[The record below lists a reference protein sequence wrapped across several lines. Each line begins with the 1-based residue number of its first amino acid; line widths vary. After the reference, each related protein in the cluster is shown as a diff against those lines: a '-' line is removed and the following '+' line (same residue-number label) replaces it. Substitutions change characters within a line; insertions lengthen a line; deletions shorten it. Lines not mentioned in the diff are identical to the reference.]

1 MHSWTDPAPPRIR
14 PHDDRLELFDTS
26 TGTTR
31 HPGNDADSASLYVC
45 GITPYDATH
54 LGHANTYVAF
64 DLLHRYWLAAGL
76 EVAYTQNVTDVDDP
90 LLERADA
97 SGVAWDD
104 LAREQTDLFRTDMQ
118 ALNVLA
124 PHHYLSVSET
134 VPAIVAAVEALVER
148 GLGYRVPGG
157 DGEPDGDVYFD
168 TRAAE
173 RQTPWRLGA
182 IGAHDEDEMR
192 RFFAERGGDPDRA
205 GKRDPFD
212 PLLWRA
218 ARDGEPS
225 WDGGTLGAG
234 RPGWHVECSVI
245 ARSTLPAPFTVQAGG
260 SDLRFPHHEFSAAHA
275 TGLDDAPLALTYTHS
290 GMVGLD
296 GQKMSK
302 SLGNLELVS
311 RLRAAGVD
319 PVAIRAG
326 LLDHHYRSDW
336 DWSAQVL
343 ERAQARVAAW
353 RQALA
358 AERPEDAE
366 SLRRQIVEALS
377 RDLDA
382 PAALAALDRWAD
394 QAQAR
399 TAQQGHAEGSGPGTD
414 ALPAGADAAGV
425 TEVVDAL
432 LGLRLR

>member
-1 MHSWTDPAPPRIR
+1 
-14 PHDDRLELFDTS
+14 
-26 TGTTR
+26 
-31 HPGNDADSASLYVC
+31 
-45 GITPYDATH
+45 
-54 LGHANTYVAF
+54 
-64 DLLHRYWLAAGL
+64 
-76 EVAYTQNVTDVDDP
+76 
-90 LLERADA
+90 
-97 SGVAWDD
+97 
-104 LAREQTDLFRTDMQ
+104 
-118 ALNVLA
+118 
-124 PHHYLSVSET
+124 
-134 VPAIVAAVEALVER
+134 
-148 GLGYRVPGG
+148 
-157 DGEPDGDVYFD
+157 
-168 TRAAE
+168 
-173 RQTPWRLGA
+173 
-182 IGAHDEDEMR
+182 
-192 RFFAERGGDPDRA
+192 
-205 GKRDPFD
+205 
-212 PLLWRA
+212 
-218 ARDGEPS
+218 
-225 WDGGTLGAG
+225 
-234 RPGWHVECSVI
+234 
-245 ARSTLPAPFTVQAGG
+245 
-260 SDLRFPHHEFSAAHA
+260 
-275 TGLDDAPLALTYTHS
+275 
-290 GMVGLD
+290 MVGLD

-343 ERAQARVAAW
+343 ERAQARVTAW
-353 RQALA
+353 REALA

-414 ALPAGADAAGV
+414 ALSAGADAAGV